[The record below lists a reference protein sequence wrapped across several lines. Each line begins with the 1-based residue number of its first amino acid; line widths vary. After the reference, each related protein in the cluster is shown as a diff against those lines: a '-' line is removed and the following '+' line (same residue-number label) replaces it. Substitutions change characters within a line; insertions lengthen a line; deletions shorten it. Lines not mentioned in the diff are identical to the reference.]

1 MKWLN
6 QLRRGS
12 NLLLILVILY
22 GLICGRLGKSGSF
35 YWVVF
40 GAVLAVS
47 TALDYIAAKR
57 GGESGRFPLL
67 ALLTSA
73 ALFVWFVF
81 ECFT

>member
-40 GAVLAVS
+40 GAVLAQTLAQGVR
-47 TALDYIAAKR
+47 TQRPELLR
-57 GGESGRFPLL
+57 GGRRYAEGLR
-67 ALLTSA
+67 
-73 ALFVWFVF
+73 
-81 ECFT
+81 